1 VSGII
6 WLASYPKSGNTWLRV
21 LLTNFLR
28 DASEA
33 ADINKLLDDPIATAR
48 PCFDEWVGV
57 EGAALDANVVDRL
70 RPEVYRC
77 LARDA
82 DETLFLKVHD
92 AWARV
97 DTGEPMFPADVTLGV
112 VYIIR
117 NPLDLA
123 ASCAHHWGTSV
134 AVAVETLCCG
144 SAAAGPPGGFS
155 ARGDSPA
162 GYGLTGQ
169 LRQRL
174 GSWGEHVQS
183 WVDDSGGPLH
193 VVRYEDLSADP
204 CGFFGG
210 VVKFCGLDYDE
221 DLVKKAV
228 AFSSFGELQRQEASA
243 GFRERSSAAP
253 GGFFRRGETGSWRD
267 ELPGD
272 LAERLTAAHHETM
285 RRFGY
290 AG

>member
-1 VSGII
+1 VSGIV

-21 LLTNFLR
+21 LLTNYLG
-28 DASEA
+28 DASEP
-33 ADINKLLDDPIATAR
+33 ADINRLLGGPIAAAR
-48 PCFDEWVGV
+48 RCFDEWAGV
-57 EGAALDANVVDRL
+57 EGSALDPDVVDRL

-82 DETLFLKVHD
+82 DETLFIKVHD
-92 AWARV
+92 TWARV

-123 ASCAHHWGTSV
+123 ASCAHHWGTSITA
-134 AVAVETLCCG
+134 AVRRLCDG
-144 SAAAGPPGGFS
+144 SDGPP
-155 ARGDSPA
+155 D
-162 GYGLTGQ
+162 GYGRTGQ

-174 GSWGEHVQS
+174 GSWGEHVRS
-183 WVDDSGGPLH
+183 WLDDSDAPLH

-204 CGFFGG
+204 CGFFGA
-210 VVKFCGLDYDE
+210 VVRFCGLGYDE

-243 GFRERSSAAP
+243 GFAERSPAAL
-253 GGFFRRGETGSWRD
+253 GGFFRRGEAGSWRD
-267 ELPGD
+267 ELPGH
-272 LAERLTAAHHETM
+272 LAERLTSAHHETM

-290 AG
+290 AH